1 MMQYRLFFGLVFGI
15 SVLLPA
21 QAVNV
26 QQMKQRVD
34 RAVDK
39 PAQDVNKL
47 AEQIICKTERKPI
60 CYANGTVLDAGYAL
74 VRIHRPEGQSYFVLF
89 QQKDKAWK
97 PIYSRKL
104 ERLSLALWKA
114 DKVHIS
120 DTLAARMIQ
129 KLQALR

>member
-1 MMQYRLFFGLVFGI
+1 MSPLF
-15 SVLLPA
+15 PA
-21 QAVNV
+21 RAVNV
-26 QQMKQRVD
+26 QQMKQRLD

-39 PAQDVNKL
+39 PVQQVNAK
-47 AEQIICKTERKPI
+47 AEQIICKTERKPV
-60 CYANGTVLDAGYAL
+60 CYADGAVIEAGYAL
-74 VRIHRPEGQSYFVLF
+74 VRITRPEGQSYFVLF
-89 QQKDKAWK
+89 QQKDNAWK

-104 ERLSLALWKA
+104 EKLSLSLWKA

>member
-1 MMQYRLFFGLVFGI
+1 MRHAVYLGLVLMMGPLF
-15 SVLLPA
+15 PA

-26 QQMKQRVD
+26 QQMKQRLD

-39 PAQDVNKL
+39 PVQQVNAQ
-47 AEQIICKTERKPI
+47 AEKIICKTERKPI
-60 CYANGTVLDAGYAL
+60 CYADGTVIEEGYAL
-74 VRIHRPEGQSYFVLF
+74 VRVHRPEGPSYFVLF
-89 QQKDKAWK
+89 QQKNNAWK
-97 PIYSRKL
+97 PIYSRKI
-104 ERLSLALWKA
+104 EKLSLPLWKA